1 MTDRFASLKNNQNT
15 MNRFQTRPKKR
26 NSRFDSLSSDKSTS
40 NRFSSNTFKRRTF
53 DKRNNRRNH
62 NRDLSNNKV
71 KPPNQI
77 GKFTQVGTGEVA
89 FTPQFQSKKMS
100 QKERKKEMKQEKLKV
115 INKKE
120 DKEDWDSLRDD
131 DDIALTLAMAQQYQY
146 YTESE
151 EEEEEYDH
159 DPLSPNTDLV

>member
-26 NSRFDSLSSDKSTS
+26 NNRFDSLSSDNSTS
-40 NRFSSNTFKRRTF
+40 NRFTSNTFKRKSF

-71 KPPNQI
+71 TPPNQI

-100 QKERKKEMKQEKLKV
+100 QKQRKKEMKQEKLKV
-115 INKKE
+115 IDKKADE
-120 DKEDWDSLRDD
+120 KDWNSLQDD
-131 DDIALTLAMAQQYQY
+131 NDIALTLAMAQQYQY

-151 EEEEEYDH
+151 EEDNEDA
-159 DPLSPNTDLV
+159 DNSAW

>member
-26 NSRFDSLSSDKSTS
+26 NSRFDSLSSDNSTS
-40 NRFSSNTFKRRTF
+40 NRFTSNTFKRKPF
-53 DKRNNRRNH
+53 DNRNNRRNH
-62 NRDLSNNKV
+62 NRDLSNNKMA
-71 KPPNQI
+71 PPNQI

-89 FTPQFQSKKMS
+89 FKPQFISKKIS
-100 QKERKKEMKQEKLKV
+100 QKQRKKEMKQEKLKV
-115 INKKE
+115 IDKKQ
-120 DKEDWDSLRDD
+120 DTDNYDLLHND

-151 EEEEEYDH
+151 EEEEYDH
-159 DPLSPNTDLV
+159 DPLLPDTDLV